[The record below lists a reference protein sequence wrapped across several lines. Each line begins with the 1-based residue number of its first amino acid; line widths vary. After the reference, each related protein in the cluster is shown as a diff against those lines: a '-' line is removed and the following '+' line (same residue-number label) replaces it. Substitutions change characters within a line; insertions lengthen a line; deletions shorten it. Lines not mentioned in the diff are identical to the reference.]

1 MIKLGSLRNLGKS
14 SKRLLVA
21 DDNTA
26 TIEKEID
33 NGHDGKRNGKIFS
46 KYTSFRS
53 SLRSLGKQSSNS
65 SFPSDKSDNQRGLN
79 KFSSFRRKKADND
92 EPLTSTS
99 VYEQAFES
107 EFGNE
112 GSLQSEV
119 IRRSFVAG
127 GNSLSAMISDD
138 PRVMKVQSIVR
149 LSHHIPRCVLYSI
162 LTGLD
167 KASPDEFLDAIG
179 YIDHVFLDEQANKPQ
194 SSKNIVQNHRE
205 TDKGMQLRRFSSKDN
220 TIFSNF
226 FASRHQREARR
237 RHPTTSS
244 QRLNSYQADPDSFY
258 RRTFNSDDSNDH
270 DSQSKGD
277 GSGTSS
283 KISINTSSAL
293 SRALMIRENVIG
305 RTSEEATFDAS
316 NGSKI
321 KTNEMM
327 GRKNSFVNKMTVVE
341 KDLKRL
347 PFYSSHETALLFVD
361 ISGFTKLS
369 TKLDVETLSKTIN
382 NYFELIVNEISSCG
396 GDILKFA
403 GDALFAEWPVV
414 KVSENTQPQSESKL
428 AWLRNGT
435 HSLEDSTYCAA
446 VCGANIV
453 EKCSDFKVQI
463 SNESDDI
470 AFLNVHCGLGAGE
483 VIAVFVG
490 EENSK
495 KEFLLLG
502 DPIDQVCP
510 QD

>member
-26 TIEKEID
+26 TIKKEIN
-33 NGHDGKRNGKIFS
+33 NGPDGKRYGKVVS
-46 KYTSFRS
+46 KYASFRS

-65 SFPSDKSDNQRGLN
+65 SFPSDKSDNQRRLS
-79 KFSSFRRKKADND
+79 KFSSFRRKRADND
-92 EPLTSTS
+92 EPFTSTS

-112 GSLQSEV
+112 NSLHSEV
-119 IRRSFVAG
+119 MRRSFLV
-127 GNSLSAMISDD
+127 DD

-162 LTGLD
+162 LAGLD
-167 KASPDEFLDAIG
+167 KASPDELFDAIG
-179 YIDHVFLDEQANKPQ
+179 NIDHDILDNQANKPQ

-205 TDKGMQLRRFSSKDN
+205 TDKSMQLRRFSSKEN

-226 FASRHQREARR
+226 LASRHQREARR
-237 RHPTTSS
+237 RHSTISS
-244 QRLNSYQADPDSFY
+244 QRLNAYQADPDSFY

-270 DSQSKGD
+270 DSHSKGD
-277 GSGTSS
+277 GSDTSS
-283 KISINTSSAL
+283 KISSNTSSAL
-293 SRALMIRENVIG
+293 GRALMIRENIIG
-305 RTSEEATFDAS
+305 RAPEEATFDAS
-316 NGSKI
+316 NDSNI
-321 KTNEMM
+321 KTNKM
-327 GRKNSFVNKMTVVE
+327 GRGNSFLNKMTVVE

-414 KVSENTQPQSESKL
+414 KVSESTESQSESKL